1 MKEFDYTIQ
10 DALGIH
16 ARPAG
21 QLVKVVKGFSSKV
34 TLHKD
39 GKAVDATR
47 LMSLMGMGV
56 KQGDALHITVEGD
69 DEAAACEALQ
79 KFFTENL

>member
-56 KQGDALHITVEGD
+56 KQGDALHITVEGE
-69 DEAAACEALQ
+69 DEAAACEALR

>member
-56 KQGDALHITVEGD
+56 KQSDALHITVEGE

>member
-1 MKEFDYTIQ
+1 MKEFDYAIQ

-56 KQGDALHITVEGD
+56 KQGDELHITVEGE
-69 DEAAACEALQ
+69 DEAGACEALQ

>member
-10 DALGIH
+10 DALGMH

-56 KQGDALHITVEGD
+56 KQGHALHITVEGE

>member
-56 KQGDALHITVEGD
+56 KQGDALHITIEGE

>member
-56 KQGDALHITVEGD
+56 KQGDALHITVEGA
-69 DEAAACEALQ
+69 DEAEACEALH

>member
-56 KQGDALHITVEGD
+56 KQGDALHLTVEGE

>member
-56 KQGDALHITVEGD
+56 KQGDALHITVEGE

-79 KFFTENL
+79 KFFTETL

>member
-56 KQGDALHITVEGD
+56 KQGDALHITVEGE

>member
-21 QLVKVVKGFSSKV
+21 QLVKVVKGFAS
-34 TLHKD
+34 
-39 GKAVDATR
+39 
-47 LMSLMGMGV
+47 
-56 KQGDALHITVEGD
+56 
-69 DEAAACEALQ
+69 
-79 KFFTENL
+79 

>member
-47 LMSLMGMGV
+47 LMSLMCMGV
-56 KQGDALHITVEGD
+56 KHGDALHITVEGE

>member
-1 MKEFDYTIQ
+1 MKQFDYTIQ

-34 TLHKD
+34 MIEKA
-39 GKAVDATR
+39 GKSVDATR

-56 KQGDALHITVEGD
+56 KQGDALHITVEGA
-69 DEAAACEALQ
+69 DEAEACAAVQ